1 MRGRTTSPSHWRG
14 AVALGS
20 VLLLLGGF
28 LPLIGQENTST
39 KFADTSTSEP
49 SSPKKDPATGS
60 SKSPD
65 GSLPP
70 AAIRF
75 LPNKDNKLIEVRN
88 GPTWEKYVDFESKFG
103 KPPGPPPA
111 TISDIQITG
120 TADDDRADLKV
131 TFVVSIHQADQFI
144 SVPLF
149 LNEALLKGATSSENE
164 IYHDKDP
171 EKGYLWWI
179 RGRGQHRLELTIAVP
194 LKKQL
199 PSRSLVLSLPA
210 SPICHVKLDV
220 AHSSVVARARSEL
233 SILDVKPMTN
243 GHTLIDV
250 TGVGTRLDLTW
261 QPNVELR
268 NSEISLDC
276 QTTIRAQVETEQ
288 MWFRADQQ
296 VKALQG
302 LFDQIVV
309 RIPPGAEQLKLEDPE
324 KQSFKID
331 PENRQRAIVS
341 FKEKTNSAQLTWTMR
356 LPSKLQ
362 APVIFDGFYVE
373 GARKQMGRIGLATAE
388 GLRLFTP
395 RDANIV
401 GVLAGEFP
409 ASMGSVVRAYQFLGS
424 PFRMSIT
431 YDEVR
436 PYFQVNPQLVLT
448 ASAQYLTL
456 AGNFE
461 FHVDRDNLNEVTL
474 TWPSHKSEGWTIES
488 FDKPG
493 VVEAY
498 SVDDKGQITAR
509 LVNQRSGT
517 FSVQLSARR
526 PLKPGEDSTFTL
538 PRPKAA
544 SRLSPT
550 TLVLVNAENVDTDLT
565 ARGETVYHLL
575 PSTSLDSLKLPDIPQ
590 GLVKTVYRVETD
602 DQSFSLRVTLQK
614 QKIRTESLT
623 EAKWLDNSFRLTQ
636 SLIYDVS
643 YERLSQVR
651 ISVPAS
657 VDLEHLHF
665 FSSREQGLTP
675 ELLPNGAGGQR
686 QIQLKLGESMLGHFK
701 IEARFSVPFSKE
713 SAFDPD
719 VVATLPILGSL
730 DEPFSQTRI
739 SLEQS
744 DWFDAEPVSTETW
757 RPQLNL
763 QESWKWLAEGAQSA
777 MPLKLIRSTHANE
790 TGSVSAGLVRIFLDR
805 SGDSA
810 VRAQFRVTTRATSL
824 PVQLPPTVRTSQP
837 PVFFWDQ
844 QELSERY
851 WSESPVGSNR
861 YIVRLPGQ
869 TEGAAATAHLLTI
882 DYQDTAGA
890 SFGLSNRL
898 ELRAPQLP
906 KCSWQRVIWQA
917 ILPSNQHMFTYPN
930 SATPMFRWQRVG
942 LFWSRVSDPSSD
954 TLQHWVTAGTPGSP
968 LPSDDLLS
976 ERNGN
981 SYSFTQFDSPKPLV
995 FQSLSSSMVLFLGA
1009 GFSLAVGF
1017 LMLRVVVLRHVLTLL
1032 LMGLIVA
1039 VVGLWYAAP
1048 LELLFQPM
1056 IAGLMFPVVAVL
1068 LEGWIRKRSE
1078 NGLLSFNDQGDFPP
1092 MQAFGSHF
1100 VVRQSDPNDATV
1112 HRPLRDSESSIRV
1125 ESGSGVS

>member
-1 MRGRTTSPSHWRG
+1 MRGRTTSPSGWRAG
-14 AVALGS
+14 FTAG
-20 VLLLLGGF
+20 LLFALGGF
-28 LPLIGQENTST
+28 LALNAQENPPAGKTGDATTTDRS
-39 KFADTSTSEP
+39 A
-49 SSPKKDPATGS
+49 PKKDSVAGPQKPTEGA
-60 SKSPD
+60 
-65 GSLPP
+65 LPP
-70 AAIRF
+70 PSLLY
-75 LPNKDNKLIEVRN
+75 LPDKDGHLVPVR
-88 GPTWEKYVDFESKFG
+88 PDRTLEKYFEFEEKNSKA
-103 KPPGPPPA
+103 PGPPPA
-111 TISDIQITG
+111 TVNSIEITG
-120 TADDDRADLKV
+120 VADDDGAELKV
-131 TFVVSIHQADQFI
+131 SFTVMVHQAEQFI

-149 LNEALLKGATSSENE
+149 LNEGLIKSSTSDETVVFNE
-164 IYHDKDP
+164 KDP
-171 EKGYLWWI
+171 EKGYLWWF
-179 RGRGQHRLELTIAVP
+179 RGRGQHRLDLTIKVA

-199 PSRSLVLSLPA
+199 PSRSLVLSLPP
-210 SPICHVKLDV
+210 SPICHVKLDL
-220 AHSSVVARARSEL
+220 AHPSVVAKVRSEQ
-233 SILDVKPMTN
+233 SIVDVKPGAN
-243 GHTLIDV
+243 GHSLVDV
-250 TGVGTRLDLTW
+250 TGVGPRLDLTW
-261 QPNVELR
+261 QPVVELR
-268 NSEISLDC
+268 NSEVSLDA
-276 QTTIRAQVETEQ
+276 QTTIRAQIETEQ
-288 MWFRADQQ
+288 VWIRADQQ

-302 LFDQIVV
+302 LFDQFVV
-309 RIPPGAEQLKLEDPE
+309 RIPIGVEQLKLEDPE

-356 LPSKLQ
+356 MPSKIQTPLT
-362 APVIFDGFYVE
+362 FDGFYVE
-373 GARKQMGRIGLATAE
+373 GARKQIGRIGLATAE
-388 GLRLFTP
+388 GLRLFAP
-395 RDANIV
+395 RDANIF
-401 GVLAGEFP
+401 GVPAGEFP
-409 ASMGSVVRAYQFLGS
+409 APMGAVARAYQFLGT
-424 PFRMSIT
+424 PFRMAIT

-436 PYFQVNPQLVLT
+436 PYFQVNPQLILT
-448 ASAQYLTL
+448 ASAQQLTL
-456 AGNFE
+456 VGNFE
-461 FHVDRDNLNEVTL
+461 FHVDRDSLNEVVL
-474 TWPSHKSEGWTIES
+474 SWPNHKAEGWTIES
-488 FDKPG
+488 FDQPG
-493 VVEAY
+493 TVEGY

-509 LVNQRSGT
+509 LVNHRTGA
-517 FSVQLSARR
+517 FSVQLMARR
-526 PLKPGEDSTFTL
+526 SMKAGEDSHFTL

-565 ARGETVYHLL
+565 PRGETIYHLL
-575 PSTSLDSLKLPDIPQ
+575 PSTSLDALKLPDVFQ
-590 GLVKTVYRVETD
+590 GLTKTVYRIETD
-602 DQSFSLRVTLQK
+602 DQSFSLRVVPQK
-614 QKIRTESLT
+614 QRIRTESLT
-623 EAKWLDNSFRLTQ
+623 EVKWQSNQFRLTQ
-636 SLIYDVS
+636 SLVYDVS

-657 VDLEHLHF
+657 VDLDHLHF
-665 FSSREQGLTP
+665 FSNREQELTP
-675 ELLPNGAGGQR
+675 EVLPNGAGGQR
-686 QIQLKLGESMLGHFK
+686 QLQLKLGESLLGHFK
-701 IEARFSVPFSKE
+701 IEARFSIPFSKE

-719 VVATLPILGSL
+719 VIATLPILGSL

-790 TGSVSAGLVRIFLDR
+790 TGSVSAALVRIFLDR

-824 PVQLPPTVRTSQP
+824 PVQLPPTVRTSKP
-837 PVFFWDQ
+837 PVFYWDQ
-844 QELSERY
+844 HELDERY
-851 WSESPVGSNR
+851 WTETPVGSNR
-861 YIVRLPGQ
+861 YIIRLPGQ
-869 TEGAAATAHLLTI
+869 TEGSLATAHLLSI
-882 DYQDTAGA
+882 DYQDTSGA
-890 SFGLSNRL
+890 AFVLSNRL

-917 ILPSNQHMFTYPN
+917 ILPSNQHMFTYPT

-968 LPSDDLLS
+968 PPFDDLLS

-981 SYSFTQFDSPKPLV
+981 SYSFSQFDSPKPLV

-1039 VVGLWYAAP
+1039 VIGLWYAAP

-1056 IAGLMFPVVAVL
+1056 IAGLVFPVVAVL
-1068 LEGWIRKRSE
+1068 LEGWIRKRSD
-1078 NGLLSFNDQGDFPP
+1078 NGVLSFNDQGDFPP